1 MLNATTAA
9 LRLSELALKP
19 QSELGQY
26 FSTLPS
32 ATSDQLA
39 GHAWIGKL
47 YAPIKVEKMP
57 ALFQQTVATT
67 LNTALNPWKGKTFKA
82 DGTGANLW
90 LWGQQFGQYTMLE
103 QESPVDQQ
111 PCLWLDYNVVGN
123 PALLR
128 RIRGEVRVLGKN
140 QFLARMNWLTNNR
153 IYCVA
158 YFSLSSPTTV
168 SRETQHD

>member
-9 LRLSELALKP
+9 LPLSELELKP
-19 QSELGQY
+19 QSELAEY

-39 GHAWIGKL
+39 GRAWVGKL

-57 ALFQQTVATT
+57 TLVRKTVANV
-67 LNTALNPWKGKTFKA
+67 LSTAINPWKGKAFNV
-82 DGTGANLW
+82 DDTGANLW

-103 QESPVDQQ
+103 QDSLVDQQ
-111 PCLWLDYNVVGN
+111 PCLWLDYNVISN
-123 PALLR
+123 PSLLR
-128 RIRGEVRVLGKN
+128 HIRGEVRLLGES
-140 QFLARMNWLTNNR
+140 QFLARMNWLANDQF
-153 IYCVA
+153 YCVA

-168 SRETQHD
+168 SKGVAP